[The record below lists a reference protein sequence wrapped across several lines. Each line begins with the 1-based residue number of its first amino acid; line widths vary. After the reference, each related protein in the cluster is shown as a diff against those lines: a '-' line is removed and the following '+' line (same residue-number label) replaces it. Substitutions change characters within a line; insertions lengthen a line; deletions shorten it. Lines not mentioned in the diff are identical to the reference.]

1 VINKLLFVY
10 PISKYIFK
18 FISNFN
24 FERFVFFQLFNVG
37 QAFRQNRY
45 PINFDTNGNMSMSY
59 VKSCS
64 IHYSFN
70 RAINIDASNYI
81 TIENNVIYNVM
92 YDFVEYNKMNNSCYI
107 LIGVMVLF
115 LNMVLKLEMR
125 FVVI

>member
-1 VINKLLFVY
+1 
-10 PISKYIFK
+10 
-18 FISNFN
+18 
-24 FERFVFFQLFNVG
+24 
-37 QAFRQNRY
+37 
-45 PINFDTNGNMSMSY
+45 MSY

-107 LIGVMVLF
+107 LIEVMVLF

-125 FVVI
+125 FMVI